1 MEATQGAQ
9 QRSSGDPRRATR
21 WFAGA
26 GIIYAGML
34 AATWAPQRGRGGIN
48 LVPFV
53 SHIRGIVA
61 WVQGKGSPSLFVDFV
76 VNVLLF
82 MPLTVVLARGFHLAR
97 GLGAFARP
105 TIVLGCLGSLVIEVG
120 QLFRPSRTTDITDFL
135 LNSLGVI
142 LVVRLFARWG
152 RAHR

>member
-1 MEATQGAQ
+1 MRATSDARKGS
-9 QRSSGDPRRATR
+9 RGDPRRATR

-26 GIIYAGML
+26 GTIYAGML
-34 AATWAPQRGRGGIN
+34 VATWAPQRGRGGIN

-82 MPLTVVLARGFHLAR
+82 MPLTVVLARGFQLAR

-105 TIVLGCLGSLVIEVG
+105 TIVLGSLGSLVIEVG
-120 QLFRPSRTTDITDFL
+120 QFFRPSRMTDITDFL

-142 LVVRLFARWG
+142 LVVRLFARWS